1 MALKSIESKLGIR
14 KLAESKSLKF
24 QTCTVTYELRTKVW
38 FHSKANEMEIP
49 KNFRPYLYYSRIM
62 LRAKLRVK
70 KLEKQSF
77 LGFSTIFYK
86 QILRTK
92 LRAAKVADS
101 FRAWSYCIARCCP
114 KLPDI
119 ARSCSILVDNARYQ
133 PKLPESKTFASFSS
147 YEQLLPTI
155 ITKNIQIGTNKS
167 SGIYY

>member
-77 LGFSTIFYK
+77 LGFSTIFHK

-101 FRAWSYCIARCCP
+101 FRAWSIARCCP

-119 ARSCSILVDNARYQ
+119 ARSCSILVDSARYQ
-133 PKLPESKTFASFSS
+133 PKLPESKTFASYPLTSNCQQ
-147 YEQLLPTI
+147 QLLLKIYKQAQISRPVFI
-155 ITKNIQIGTNKS
+155 IKS
-167 SGIYY
+167 

>member
-119 ARSCSILVDNARYQ
+119 ARSQSIVLDISRNCPNQ
-133 PKLPESKTFASFSS
+133 KLSRRFPLTSNCQQ
-147 YEQLLPTI
+147 QLLKI
-155 ITKNIQIGTNKS
+155 SYKQAQISRLVFIKS
-167 SGIYY
+167 